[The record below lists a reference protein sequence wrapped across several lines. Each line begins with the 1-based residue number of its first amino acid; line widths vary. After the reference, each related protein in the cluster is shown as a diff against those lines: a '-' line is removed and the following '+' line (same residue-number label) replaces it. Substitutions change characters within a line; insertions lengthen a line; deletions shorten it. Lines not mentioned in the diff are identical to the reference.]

1 MKERTDFMKTTL
13 IKSNLVK
20 VNSHIIQPNEYDD
33 APELNSDFFEHAD
46 VYVGSK
52 LVRRGRPVGS
62 NKVSTTIRFDDDVL
76 EAFRAMG
83 KGWQSKM
90 NAVLREYVEKH

>member
-1 MKERTDFMKTTL
+1 MKPTS
-13 IKSNLVK
+13 IKSNLAK
-20 VNSHIIQPNEYDD
+20 VNSHPIHSSEYDD
-33 APELNSDFFEHAD
+33 APELSSDFFERAD
-46 VYVGSK
+46 AYVGTQ
-52 LVRRGRPVGS
+52 LVRRGRPAGQT
-62 NKVSTTIRFDDDVL
+62 KVSTTIRFDNDVL

>member
-1 MKERTDFMKTTL
+1 MKPTL
-13 IKSNLVK
+13 IKSNLAK
-20 VNSHIIQPNEYDD
+20 VNSHIIQPSEYED
-33 APELNSDFFEHAD
+33 APELNSDFFERAD
-46 VYVGSK
+46 AYVGAK
-52 LVRRGRPVGS
+52 LVRRGRPAGS
-62 NKVSTTIRFDDDVL
+62 SKVSTTIRFDGDVL